1 MQAQPSKDDK
11 QTEEEKNA
19 AQEALLQKASSNKD
33 SSQSA
38 SLSESSSTDPHHQDV
53 EQVATVTEPDD
64 IDNQNAEGRNGKT
77 ELGNSLNYP

>member
-19 AQEALLQKASSNKD
+19 AQEALLQKASSNKG

-38 SLSESSSTDPHHQDV
+38 SLSDSSSADPHHPDV
-53 EQVATVTEPDD
+53 EQVATMTETDD
-64 IDNQNAEGRNGKT
+64 IDNQNAEGPNGKT